1 MINKDLL
8 RKAGLFADLDAGQ
21 LESILRVAE
30 IRRFAKNTVLLRQG
44 ERGDTLYLVL
54 SGRVK
59 AVLVAEDG
67 REVTLA
73 MLDPGEMVGEMAVF
87 DSEETRSATVITVE
101 ASELL
106 ILSGDQFKQALQENP
121 SIAIAVIRT
130 LSRRL
135 KETNNRVGSLIFL
148 DTYSRV
154 ARYLLDLAKRQGRQ
168 LADGSVVVV
177 RPTQQEIALYLG
189 TSRETVSRALTDL
202 EHQGLI
208 RLLGRKIILY
218 RLQR

>member
-8 RKAGLFADLDAGQ
+8 RKASLFAELDAGQ

-44 ERGDTLYLVL
+44 ERGDALYLVL

-106 ILSGDQFKQALQENP
+106 ILSGDQFKQALQETP
-121 SIAIAVIRT
+121 SIALAVIRT

-135 KETNNRVGSLIFL
+135 KETNNRIGSLIFL

-154 ARYLLDLAKRQGRQ
+154 TRYLLELAKRQGRQ
-168 LADGSVVVV
+168 LADGSMVVV
-177 RPTQQEIALYLG
+177 RPTQQEVALYLG